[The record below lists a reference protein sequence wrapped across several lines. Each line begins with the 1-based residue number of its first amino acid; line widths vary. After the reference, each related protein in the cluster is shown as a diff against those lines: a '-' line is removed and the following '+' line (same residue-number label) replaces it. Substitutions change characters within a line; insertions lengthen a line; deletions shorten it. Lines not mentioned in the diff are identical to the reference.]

1 MTGWA
6 GAIGM
11 ADTENAGIAT
21 NAQAA
26 KPINIERFIGS
37 PPLQSPQRRL
47 QDNATAL
54 QEFPRL
60 APRDLTWKISYRLDK
75 STWTSPHTP

>member
-1 MTGWA
+1 MTELSVPSITECA

-26 KPINIERFIGS
+26 KPINIERFIDVSLRSRSSGVS
-37 PPLQSPQRRL
+37 G
-47 QDNATAL
+47 
-54 QEFPRL
+54 
-60 APRDLTWKISYRLDK
+60 
-75 STWTSPHTP
+75 